1 MRAHY
6 CVLTVLGDLLDGGEL
21 HFVEAVQTL
30 EAARQRIEALAEFS
44 PGQYVIYNKQT
55 GERVSITAGEE
66 ADSLN
71 FGNAAHHARHK

>member
-1 MRAHY
+1 MRTHY

-21 HFVEAVQTL
+21 HFVEAVKTF

-55 GERVSITAGEE
+55 GERVSITAGVESRSE
-66 ADSLN
+66 VVAV
-71 FGNAAHHARHK
+71 AHQTAHE